1 MNKRIA
7 VLLTLTVA
15 ALAAAPNIHDKP
27 KPAITSDPAP
37 GEPLAV
43 TMGQRKPARVRV
55 ARNQT
60 TLIRLPEGTRVMNVY
75 GGDKG
80 EGGVWSLDAG
90 KVPTRFLAIKP
101 KEKGIHTTLHVI
113 SNTGAEISLYV
124 EEVTGKDETFDA
136 EVDANANT
144 ETASAAEEVKW
155 VPADEATTCKAHESG
170 LALDL
175 AQLTRNS
182 QTALADAAAK
192 AQRAADAHVMEYQA
206 AYPRKLFFGYT
217 WDAAKAKKL
226 GLDAAWSDDKFTYF
240 RGDKVLSLYEVNEE
254 GKPSL
259 IQYTYADGVYTVPK
273 ILYDGYFA
281 IGTKKNN
288 KLTFHRDRVRS

>member
-1 MNKRIA
+1 MTKRIA

-60 TLIRLPEGTRVMNVY
+60 TLIRLPDGTRVMNVY

-90 KVPTRFLAIKP
+90 KVPTRFLAVKP
-101 KEKGIHTTLHVI
+101 KEKGVHTILHII
-113 SNTGAEISLYV
+113 SNTGAEVSLYA
-124 EEVTGKDETFDA
+124 EEVSGKEEFFDA
-136 EVDANANT
+136 YVDAVSEQVT
-144 ETASAAEEVKW
+144 GDIDVKW
-155 VPADEATTCKAHESG
+155 VPVEEAASCKTRASG

-175 AQLTRNS
+175 AQLSKNS
-182 QTALADAAAK
+182 QTAMADATKK
-192 AQRAADAHVMEYQA
+192 AQATADAHFIEYQA
-206 AYPRKLFFGYT
+206 NYPKKLHFDYV
-217 WDAAKAKKL
+217 WNAAKAKRL

-240 RGDKVLSLYEVNEE
+240 KGDKVLSLYEINED

-273 ILYDGYFA
+273 ILYEGYFA
-281 IGTKKNN
+281 IGTKRNN
-288 KLTFHRDRVRS
+288 KLTFHRERARS